1 MPPEKPVGVTRPAG
15 GTCRQNRHT
24 GPATSRFRLVHQE
37 GPMFLRLF
45 VGVMV
50 FMLGG
55 SSLAFAQGV
64 VPPASPAPAPT
75 PQALVP
81 LPAGARIAFV
91 NLQVVFSES
100 AQGKKGQE
108 RWKVLSDKLFAGL
121 AARNKEI
128 QGLSERIQS
137 QGTIVDPGVLKQ
149 WNQDLARLQREAQ
162 FAEQEA
168 QVQRD
173 ALQQD
178 VLAEFEK
185 LVLPVIHTLRV
196 EKKLDAIF
204 GLQSDPSGLT

>member
-1 MPPEKPVGVTRPAG
+1 M
-15 GTCRQNRHT
+15 
-24 GPATSRFRLVHQE
+24 S
-37 GPMFLRLF
+37 LRLF
-45 VGVMV
+45 VGMAVITL
-50 FMLGG
+50 LGSG
-55 SSLAFAQGV
+55 PAFAQTV
-64 VPPASPAPAPT
+64 TAPATQVLAPAPA
-75 PQALVP
+75 ALVP
-81 LPAGARIAFV
+81 LTAGAKIAFV

-173 ALQQD
+173 QLQQD
-178 VLAEFEK
+178 VLADFEK
-185 LVLPVIHTLRV
+185 LVVPVIHALRV
-196 EKKLDAIF
+196 EKKLDAVF
-204 GLQSDPSGLT
+204 ALQSEPSGLTLISVEPGLDLSAELVKRLNVKTP

>member
-1 MPPEKPVGVTRPAG
+1 
-15 GTCRQNRHT
+15 
-24 GPATSRFRLVHQE
+24 
-37 GPMFLRLF
+37 MFLRLF

-64 VPPASPAPAPT
+64 VPPASPVPAPA
-75 PQALVP
+75 QSAMVP
-81 LPAGARIAFV
+81 LPAGARIGFV

-128 QGLSERIQS
+128 QGLSERIHA

-178 VLAEFEK
+178 VLADFEK
-185 LVLPVIHTLRV
+185 LVVPVINALRV

-204 GLQSDPSGLT
+204 GLQSDPSGLTLISVEPGLDLSAELVKRLSVKAP

>member
-1 MPPEKPVGVTRPAG
+1 M
-15 GTCRQNRHT
+15 
-24 GPATSRFRLVHQE
+24 SF
-37 GPMFLRLF
+37 RLF
-45 VGVMV
+45 VGIAVIT
-50 FMLGG
+50 LLG
-55 SSLAFAQGV
+55 SSPAFAQGV
-64 VPPASPAPAPT
+64 VPPAPPVPAPAP
-75 PQALVP
+75 AAVVP

-91 NLQVVFSES
+91 NLQVVFTES
-100 AQGKKGQE
+100 AQGRKGQE

-173 ALQQD
+173 ELQRD
-178 VLAEFEK
+178 VLADFEK
-185 LVLPVIHTLRV
+185 LVVPVIHALRV

-204 GLQSDPSGLT
+204 GLQSEPSGLSLISVEPGLDLSAELVKRLNVRMP

>member
-1 MPPEKPVGVTRPAG
+1 
-15 GTCRQNRHT
+15 
-24 GPATSRFRLVHQE
+24 
-37 GPMFLRLF
+37 MFLRLF
-45 VGVMV
+45 VGAMV
-50 FMLGG
+50 VMLGG
-55 SSLAFAQGV
+55 SVPVFAQGV
-64 VPPASPAPAPT
+64 VPPPASQVPAPAPA
-75 PQALVP
+75 ALVP

-100 AQGKKGQE
+100 AQGRKGQE

-173 ALQQD
+173 DLQRD
-178 VLAEFEK
+178 VLADFEK
-185 LVLPVIHTLRV
+185 LVVPVINALRV

-204 GLQSDPSGLT
+204 GLQSDASGLTLISVEPGLDLSAELVKRLNGKMP

>member
-1 MPPEKPVGVTRPAG
+1 M
-15 GTCRQNRHT
+15 
-24 GPATSRFRLVHQE
+24 S
-37 GPMFLRLF
+37 LRLF
-45 VGVMV
+45 VGMAVITL
-50 FMLGG
+50 LGSG
-55 SSLAFAQGV
+55 PAFAQTV
-64 VPPASPAPAPT
+64 TPPAPQVPAPAPA
-75 PQALVP
+75 ALVP

-173 ALQQD
+173 QLQQD
-178 VLAEFEK
+178 VLADFEK
-185 LVLPVIHTLRV
+185 LVVPVIHALRV
-196 EKKLDAIF
+196 EKKLDAVF
-204 GLQSDPSGLT
+204 ALQSEPSGLTLISVEPGLDLSAELVKRLNVKTP

>member
-1 MPPEKPVGVTRPAG
+1 M
-15 GTCRQNRHT
+15 
-24 GPATSRFRLVHQE
+24 SFRLVI
-37 GPMFLRLF
+37 GMVVITLF
-45 VGVMV
+45 ASRPAV
-50 FMLGG
+50 
-55 SSLAFAQGV
+55 AQTV
-64 VPPASPAPAPT
+64 SPPAIPT
-75 PQALVP
+75 PPPAQSAQAPV
-81 LPAGARIAFV
+81 PAGARIGFV

-173 ALQQD
+173 QLQQD
-178 VLAEFEK
+178 VLADFEK
-185 LVLPVIHTLRV
+185 LVVPVIHALRV

-204 GLQSDPSGLT
+204 ALQSEATGLTLISVEPGLDLSAELVKRLNSRTP

>member
-1 MPPEKPVGVTRPAG
+1 MA
-15 GTCRQNRHT
+15 
-24 GPATSRFRLVHQE
+24 
-37 GPMFLRLF
+37 LRLF
-45 VGVMV
+45 VGMAVV
-50 FMLGG
+50 TLCG
-55 SSLAFAQGV
+55 SSPAFAQSV
-64 VPPASPAPAPT
+64 TPPVAPVPVPAQSA
-75 PQALVP
+75 QVP
-81 LPAGARIAFV
+81 LPTGARIGFV

-137 QGTIVDPGVLKQ
+137 QSSIVDPGVLKQ

-204 GLQSDPSGLT
+204 ALQGEPSGLTLISVEPGLDLSAELVKRLNARAP